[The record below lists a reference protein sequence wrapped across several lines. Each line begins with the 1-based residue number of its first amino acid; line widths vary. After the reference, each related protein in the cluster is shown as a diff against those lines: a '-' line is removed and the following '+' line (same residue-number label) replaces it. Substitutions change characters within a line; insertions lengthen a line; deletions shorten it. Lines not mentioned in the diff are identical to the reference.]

1 MKEKKITET
10 ITLYRLNFSLI
21 VIAIF
26 GNWMALF
33 YEGFYLGLY
42 FVFVL
47 GFLLLFLL
55 SPLMYIV
62 KSKIFCLN
70 SNECKKG

>member
-26 GNWMALF
+26 GIIGW
-33 YEGFYLGLY
+33 
-42 FVFVL
+42 
-47 GFLLLFLL
+47 LLESMKDRKHTATF
-55 SPLMYIV
+55 I
-62 KSKIFCLN
+62 
-70 SNECKKG
+70 

>member
-26 GNWMALF
+26 GITNTQQPLF
-33 YEGFYLGLY
+33 RSTAIILLVCIRY
-42 FVFVL
+42 
-47 GFLLLFLL
+47 FLLR
-55 SPLMYIV
+55 
-62 KSKIFCLN
+62 
-70 SNECKKG
+70 

>member
-26 GNWMALF
+26 GIIGWLF
-33 YEGFYLGLY
+33 RIYEGSQTHSNLYLGLLLL
-42 FVFVL
+42 FCLFVL
-47 GFLLLFLL
+47 G
-55 SPLMYIV
+55 
-62 KSKIFCLN
+62 IFY
-70 SNECKKG
+70 